1 MYRLLPLLADLGL
14 GIITFVWVSIA
25 YGQTTLI
32 GFLLAVVLVFMPDLD
47 ALPEISKRGRLA
59 ASKDNPTD
67 HREML
72 HKPLLWLALTGMFWM
87 WSGYYGAIA
96 FFVILMHFVHD
107 SVLTGWGVPWFAPFS
122 QTRIKFFVDETN
134 KESLARE
141 NWIRTW
147 GPEELTQAI
156 VQYGY
161 EDWIER
167 LYLRPT
173 VVSIIEYG
181 IFGTA
186 VIILAWHLLA

>member
-25 YGQTTLI
+25 YEQTTAL
-32 GFLLAVVLVFMPDLD
+32 GFLLAVVLVFVPDLD
-47 ALPEISKRGRLA
+47 ALPELSKRGRLA
-59 ASKDNPTD
+59 ASKDNPID

-87 WSGYYGAIA
+87 WIGYHGAIA
-96 FFVILMHFVHD
+96 FFAILMHFLHD

-147 GPEELTQAI
+147 SPKELTRAI
-156 VQYGY
+156 MQYGY

-173 VVSIIEYG
+173 VVSIVEYG
-181 IFGTA
+181 IFGMA
-186 VIILAWHLLA
+186 VITLAWHLLA

>member
-25 YGQTTLI
+25 YEQTTVL
-32 GFLLAVVLVFMPDLD
+32 GFLLAVVFVFVPDLD
-47 ALPEISKRGRLA
+47 ALPELSKRGRLA

-87 WSGYYGAIA
+87 WIGYHGAIA
-96 FFVILMHFVHD
+96 FFAILMHFLHD

-173 VVSIIEYG
+173 VVSIVEYG
-181 IFGTA
+181 IFGMA
-186 VIILAWHLLA
+186 VITLAWHLLA